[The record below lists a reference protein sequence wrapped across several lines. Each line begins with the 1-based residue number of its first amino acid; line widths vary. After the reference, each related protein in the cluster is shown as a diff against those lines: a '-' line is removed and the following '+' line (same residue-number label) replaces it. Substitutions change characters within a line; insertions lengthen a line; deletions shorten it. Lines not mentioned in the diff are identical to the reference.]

1 MMLPTLLVKP
11 SVPPVLQAL
20 LHLVFIPILSIT
32 IVDGIMLMKNL
43 STPSLPILKEV
54 AQPM

>member
-11 SVPPVLQAL
+11 SVPPVPQAL